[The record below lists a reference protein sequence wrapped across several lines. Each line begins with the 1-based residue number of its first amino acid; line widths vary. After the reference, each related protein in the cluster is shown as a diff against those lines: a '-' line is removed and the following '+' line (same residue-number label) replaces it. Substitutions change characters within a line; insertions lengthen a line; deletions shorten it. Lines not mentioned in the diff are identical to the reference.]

1 MSLKDKQSLYD
12 RSQNGVL
19 GSNVGTDATSPLYF
33 SDKGSNMT
41 SPFDATPDLSPEKPG
56 GQMVDL
62 LTKRVKSNNHGY
74 PLGAGSVTYDPGNL
88 DLNYLPGTSA
98 VGQPSDFFDKGVL
111 SNRKGQYKNGGPID
125 GRY

>member
-19 GSNVGTDATSPLYF
+19 GSNVGTGATSPLYF
-33 SDKGSNMT
+33 TDRGNNMT
-41 SPFDATPDLSPEKPG
+41 SPFDATPDLPEPGKPG

-62 LTKRVKSNNHGY
+62 LNVAVTSNNHPY
-74 PLGAGSVTYDPGNL
+74 SPHNGSLTYFPSTK
-88 DLNYLPGTSA
+88 DLNGGI
-98 VGQPSDFFDKGVL
+98 GQAADFFDPKAPGVL
-111 SNRKGQYKNGGPID
+111 TNRKGQYKNGGPAD

>member
-12 RSQNGVL
+12 RSQNRVL
-19 GSNVGTDATSPLYF
+19 GSNVRTDATSPLYF
-33 SDKGSNMT
+33 TDKGNNMT
-41 SPFDATPDLSPEKPG
+41 SPFDATPDLPGPGKPG

-74 PLGAGSVTYDPGNL
+74 LEAGSVTYDPGNL
-88 DLNYLPGTSA
+88 DLDYLPGTSA

-111 SNRKGQYKNGGPID
+111 SNRKGQYKNGCPTD